1 MMNNILLY
9 LAPPVIGAIIGYV
22 TNAIAIKML
31 FRPLYPIKIG
41 PFQLPFTPGI
51 LPRERH
57 KLADNIGRMV
67 ERELLTEEIIRQ
79 RLSKPDVIQA
89 VEQGVS
95 SATEQLLDT
104 KLQGSSDFAKEAIDF
119 LVHTIHNPG
128 FINALGSLLDNIA
141 EDLQGRKISDLSG
154 IEIDELQAK
163 VQLLISQQL
172 EQLLP
177 AASSSIG
184 SLLDSHYMELKDRL
198 INFLRLPEI
207 HEQLE
212 VQGRIFLQKTFLKLN
227 TFQRFFISAAQYDKT
242 LDERMGDIIDD
253 LIYQIDVLLSKE
265 ENKIMLVRYVQSF
278 IADLGTKRET
288 LYRLTGMLN
297 GLIAPALHKELG
309 DLVQSITGLDREAQR
324 KVLRTR
330 FQSWMQAS
338 SEEAIKASLLKYL
351 NQHAESRIGE
361 IVHIDM
367 AQKAH
372 IDGFIAHTLI
382 DMAHR
387 KIADALKMIN
397 IRSIVSDRIDSLDM
411 ESVERIVLDVM
422 ASQFKWINVFGA
434 ILGALIGAGQ
444 VVLSFFLK
452 GLN

>member
-1 MMNNILLY
+1 MMNTIILY
-9 LAPPVIGAIIGYV
+9 LAPLVIGAIIGYV

-128 FINALGSLLDNIA
+128 FINTVGSLLDNVA
-141 EDLQGRKISDLSG
+141 MDLQGRKISDLSG

-163 VQLLISQQL
+163 VQLVISQQL

-212 VQGRIFLQKTFLKLN
+212 VQGRIFFAKN
-227 TFQRFFISAAQYDKT
+227 
-242 LDERMGDIIDD
+242 
-253 LIYQIDVLLSKE
+253 
-265 ENKIMLVRYVQSF
+265 
-278 IADLGTKRET
+278 
-288 LYRLTGMLN
+288 
-297 GLIAPALHKELG
+297 
-309 DLVQSITGLDREAQR
+309 
-324 KVLRTR
+324 
-330 FQSWMQAS
+330 
-338 SEEAIKASLLKYL
+338 
-351 NQHAESRIGE
+351 
-361 IVHIDM
+361 
-367 AQKAH
+367 
-372 IDGFIAHTLI
+372 
-382 DMAHR
+382 
-387 KIADALKMIN
+387 
-397 IRSIVSDRIDSLDM
+397 VS
-411 ESVERIVLDVM
+411 
-422 ASQFKWINVFGA
+422 
-434 ILGALIGAGQ
+434 
-444 VVLSFFLK
+444 
-452 GLN
+452 

>member
-1 MMNNILLY
+1 MNTLILY
-9 LAPPVIGAIIGYV
+9 LAPPLIGAIIGYV

-79 RLSKPDVIQA
+79 RLSKPDVIHA
-89 VEQGVS
+89 VEQSVS
-95 SATEQLLDT
+95 AATGQLLDT
-104 KLQGSSDFAKEAIDF
+104 KLQGGSDFAQEAIGM
-119 LVHTIHNPG
+119 LVRTIHNPG
-128 FINALGSLLDNIA
+128 FINTLGSLLDTIL
-141 EDLQGRKISDLSG
+141 EDLQGRRISDLTG
-154 IEIDELQAK
+154 KNLDELQTK

-177 AASSSIG
+177 AASSSTG
-184 SLLDSHYMELKDRL
+184 SLLDSHYTDLKDRL
-198 INFLRLPEI
+198 ISFLRLPQI

-212 VQGRIFLQKTFLKLN
+212 IQGRIFLQKTLLKLN

-253 LIYQIDVLLSKE
+253 LITQIDILLSKD
-265 ENKIMLVRYVQSF
+265 ENKTILVRHVQSF
-278 IADLGTKRET
+278 ILNLGNQRET
-288 LYRLTGMLN
+288 LHRFTGMLN
-297 GLIAPALHKELG
+297 GFISPALHKELG
-309 DLVQSITGLDREAQR
+309 DLVHSLTGLDRNVQR
-324 KVLRTR
+324 KILRSR

-338 SEEAIKASLLKYL
+338 SEEAIKASIMDYL
-351 NQHAESRIGE
+351 NLHGESRVGE
-361 IVHIDM
+361 ILSLDN

-372 IDGFIAHTLI
+372 IDGLIAQTLLDI
-382 DMAHR
+382 ANK

-444 VVLSFFLK
+444 VMLSFFLK
-452 GLN
+452 GIN